1 MKRGSAGSPKL
12 PEKVWMKPPS
22 LPSSFLGSRAARVD
36 LARQRFFD
44 EGVAPTGVVTEAVFQ
59 SWSRCLRLR
68 HRPGDLAVFE
78 PVTASRTQL
87 ALQKNRQL
95 LRAWNEVSPTLEA
108 LLGTTRCAAMLTD
121 ATGVLIGARCAG
133 RAHEALM
140 PVATRVGV
148 NLSEEA
154 VGTTAPGVVARTGK
168 PVCVLGAEH
177 FFDNIHGMHCAAAP
191 IRDITGALA
200 GVLDLSSEGMP
211 FGFDAAAVTGL
222 YASAIENR
230 LLIAQSTDHL
240 VIRVQAAEALLD
252 SPLVGLVGIDAGGH
266 VAWQNSAAR
275 SLLGAGSVDADH
287 RDAVRMS
294 FDLTISQLASLP
306 PQGSAMLT
314 LPNGLLVW
322 ARAQMQSPDGARK
335 LFAVGE
341 LASNDQCVA
350 TQPAG
355 PAAPDAPTWDDPLTA
370 TSSDQH
376 PCVPAPAAAP
386 VTLRDTD
393 HALVERTLRAC
404 HGNVSEAA
412 RSLGVS
418 RNLIYRRLRR
428 TMASNQPPLE

>member
-1 MKRGSAGSPKL
+1 
-12 PEKVWMKPPS
+12 MKPPS

-68 HRPGDLAVFE
+68 HRPGDPAVFE

-95 LRAWNEVSPTLEA
+95 LRAWNEVSPKLEA
-108 LLGTTRCAAMLTD
+108 LLGTTSCAAMLTD

-133 RAHEALM
+133 RPHEALM

-154 VGTTAPGVVARTGK
+154 VGTTAPGLVARTGK
-168 PVCVLGAEH
+168 PVCVLGADH

-191 IRDITGALA
+191 IRDITGALV
-200 GVLDLSSEGMP
+200 GVLDLSSEGIP
-211 FGFDAAAVTGL
+211 FAFDAAVVTGL

-230 LLIAQSTDHL
+230 LLVAQSTDHL
-240 VIRVQAAEALLD
+240 VIRVQAAEELLD
-252 SPLVGLVGIDAGGH
+252 SPLVGLVGIDAGGR
-266 VAWQNSAAR
+266 VAWQNGAAR
-275 SLLGAGSVDADH
+275 SLLGAGPVPAEH
-287 RDAVRMS
+287 QEAAQVT
-294 FDLTISQLASLP
+294 FGLTLSQLTALP

-322 ARAQMQSPDGARK
+322 ARAHMQAPDGPRK
-335 LFAVGE
+335 LFAFGQT
-341 LASNDQCVA
+341 ASNDQHQA
-350 TQPAG
+350 AALEQPRVVDTPPSEDALAAAPGDPHPCPG
-355 PAAPDAPTWDDPLTA
+355 PAA
-370 TSSDQH
+370 
-376 PCVPAPAAAP
+376 AAAP
-386 VTLRDTD
+386 VTLRETD
-393 HALVERTLRAC
+393 HALIERTLRAC
-404 HGNVSEAA
+404 RGNVSEAA

-418 RNLIYRRLRR
+418 RNLIYRRIRS
-428 TMASNQPPLE
+428 ASRCDAGAR